1 MATSREQELA
11 KDIVVA
17 WLNYLA
23 AVKGSPTNL
32 SETTPAAETIA
43 SMYQVIVKAI
53 EATSTPPPSGPPA
66 L

>member
-23 AVKGSPTNL
+23 AVKGTPTNL
-32 SETTPAAETIA
+32 GDTTSAAQTIT

-53 EATSTPPPSGPPA
+53 EDTSTPTPSGPPA
-66 L
+66 I